1 MQNISFKANIKIDYQ
16 KLNEGL
22 AFDSYFFG
30 ENKKNI
36 KRIIKQVEALS
47 EMKQK
52 SSVSITPR
60 LDHNQLNLITRVED
74 KKGIV
79 QHVVTERSARKMVD
93 DNDFA
98 RRFISNIKQAIINV
112 DITRKE
118 LKKIKKSMNRLKS
131 IKDEGFILNLPT
143 YFLASLNKGNNPT
156 QRIIELLEKIDKT
169 NPDELKS
176 VSIKTMKKRSEF
188 LHTSKVMSYFCVKT
202 KSGEKLLQIQ
212 HLMKDPSDNLF
223 V

>member
-22 AFDSYFFG
+22 VFDSYFFG

-93 DNDFA
+93 DNGFA
-98 RRFISNIKQAIINV
+98 VRFISNIKQAIINV

-118 LKKIKKSMNRLKS
+118 LKKIKKAMKDLHS
-131 IKDEGFILNLPT
+131 IQDDGFMPNLPT
-143 YFLASLNKGNNPT
+143 YFLDSLNKCNNPT
-156 QRIIELLEKIDKT
+156 KRIISLLKKIDKT
-169 NPDELKS
+169 NPNEIKS
-176 VSIKTMKKRSEF
+176 VSIKTIKKRSEYP
-188 LHTSKVMSYFCVKT
+188 HTSKVMSYFCVKT
-202 KSGEKLLQIQ
+202 GESERFLQIQ
-212 HLMKDPSDNLF
+212 HLMKDPSQNLL

>member
-22 AFDSYFFG
+22 VFDSYFFG

-36 KRIIKQVEALS
+36 KRVIKQIEGLS

-93 DNDFA
+93 DNGFA
-98 RRFISNIKQAIINV
+98 ERFISNIKQAIINV

-118 LKKIKKSMNRLKS
+118 LKKIKKAMKQLKS

-143 YFLASLNKGNNPT
+143 YFLASLNKGNKPS

-188 LHTSKVMSYFCVKT
+188 PHTSKVMSYFCVKT